1 MPQAVRVSA
10 GTPQLAIVSWNL
22 HGDEGDLAA
31 LTADLSAG
39 RLTDRLPANVVLLL
53 QEASPATSVE
63 GLHVFFAPARATD
76 GIERGNAI
84 ISSLPLAD
92 TRGIELPKER
102 QRRVAAVAT
111 IRVGSQDLML
121 VNVHLENRS
130 SWWTGGLPGDR
141 ARARQMEALLGQ
153 LPHGPGLL
161 GGDLNVWLGT
171 QERAY
176 QAAAASFP
184 DALNEQPPWT
194 FRERLALDHLFY
206 RLPRGWKASHAR
218 APSRYGS
225 DHFPLVGV
233 LVSP

>member
-1 MPQAVRVSA
+1 M
-10 GTPQLAIVSWNL
+10 TWNL

-31 LTADLSAG
+31 LSSDLMAG
-39 RLTDRLPANVVLLL
+39 RLTGGPPADVVMLL
-53 QEASPATSVE
+53 QEASAATRVE
-63 GLHVFFAPARATD
+63 GLHVFFAPARPID
-76 GIERGNAI
+76 GVDRGNAI
-84 ISSLPLAD
+84 LSSRPLSDA
-92 TRGIELPKER
+92 REIELPKER

-111 IRVGSQDLML
+111 IRVNDQDLLL

-141 ARARQMEALLGQ
+141 ARARQMDALLAG
-153 LPHGPGLL
+153 LPAGPGIL
-161 GGDLNVWLGT
+161 GGDFNVWLGT
-171 QERAY
+171 REHAY

-184 DALNEQPPWT
+184 DALSQQPPWT

-206 RLPRGWKASHAR
+206 RLPAGWRAAHAR
-218 APSRYGS
+218 AASRYGS